1 MSKKLNISDIDYF
14 YFYKDNIH
22 YSKFVLINDKFPD
35 LKAKVEECH
44 VKVTILQELIN
55 DLPEEYRERFE
66 VLYK

>member
-1 MSKKLNISDIDYF
+1 M
-14 YFYKDNIH
+14 
-22 YSKFVLINDKFPD
+22 IN